1 MFKTNTTNGR
11 FNIGWRVSG
20 RLWWEINFGMN
31 ILDFMWVIV
40 QSRVTLVDSHPIKV
54 QMTVPDYV
62 DQFSTAIGAYT
73 ETCMGL
79 EFDTSVLNVATN
91 FNINFKRMNLS
102 LLDVF
107 NKDTDN
113 KTQDID
119 SSGQQGGD
127 DVNTAEEDEAEEE
140 EAPEE
145 EEAKILLM
153 QAEEEEEEGEEE
165 EEVEEE
171 AAAEEEEEEDS
182 EGPSQEDFAVEA
194 KEIEI
199 TWTYQATG
207 EAAISNAAQYAGW
220 SWTLPIYQWC
230 WFDATYRNAFKAV
243 FEGFLE
249 GKWGEKIKKSY
260 P

>member
-1 MFKTNTTNGR
+1 MKMIKSLAVAALATAVSGEQVRAVGEPHVEYYAHQWDLIDVDYFHALFSSTYLAELASEMFKTNTTNGR

-62 DQFSTAIGAYT
+62 DQFSTAMGAYT

-79 EFDTSVLNVATN
+79 EFDTSVLSVATN

-119 SSGQQGGD
+119 SSGQ
-127 DVNTAEEDEAEEE
+127 
-140 EAPEE
+140 
-145 EEAKILLM
+145 
-153 QAEEEEEEGEEE
+153 
-165 EEVEEE
+165 
-171 AAAEEEEEEDS
+171 
-182 EGPSQEDFAVEA
+182 
-194 KEIEI
+194 
-199 TWTYQATG
+199 
-207 EAAISNAAQYAGW
+207 
-220 SWTLPIYQWC
+220 
-230 WFDATYRNAFKAV
+230 
-243 FEGFLE
+243 
-249 GKWGEKIKKSY
+249 
-260 P
+260 